1 MAPAVQIDGV
11 ASMDFRFTPEEEAF
25 RAKIHAWLEQ
35 TTSEVFG
42 RGQDGPG
49 AATASL
55 MDVGDDSRWQRLKQY
70 HQRLYEAGYGALHWP
85 KEYGGG
91 GATLIE
97 QAIYQDE
104 ALSFG
109 MPLYGC
115 NQLAIDR
122 IGPTLMFMGT
132 QAQKD
137 RYLPKMLTAEEIWCQ
152 GYSEPNAGSD
162 LAGLQTRAVV
172 DGDSF
177 VVNGQKVWTSLA
189 HRADWQVLLVR
200 TDPEA
205 PKHKGISYLLVDMKS
220 PGITVRPLVQITG
233 DAGFNEVFYDNV
245 RVPRENLVGEIN
257 QGWQVSIATLMYERV
272 SGGTRHPVERTINEL
287 LGLAKRV
294 QFDGM
299 PAHRHPYVR
308 QKLAQFAVEARC
320 MRLSRY
326 RSLTSQLKG
335 KIPGPESSFGKLF
348 ATELNLRVAMFAD
361 ELLGPY
367 GTLDK
372 GSLGAVEGGRWTQRT
387 LSARGL
393 TIAAGSSEI
402 QHNIIGERVLKLP
415 KG

>member
-1 MAPAVQIDGV
+1 
-11 ASMDFRFTPEEEAF
+11 MDFRYTPEEDAF
-25 RAKIHAWLEQ
+25 RSKLHSWIE
-35 TTSEVFG
+35 TTSTEVFG
-42 RGQDGPG
+42 RGKDGGLG
-49 AATASL
+49 ASAASL
-55 MDVGDDSRWQRLKQY
+55 LDAGDDTRWLKLREY
-70 HQRLYEAGYGALHWP
+70 HRRLYDSGYVALHWP

-91 GATLIE
+91 GGTLME

-104 ALSFG
+104 VLSFAL
-109 MPLYGC
+109 PLYGA

-132 QAQKD
+132 KEQKD
-137 RYLPKMLTAEEIWCQ
+137 RYLHKMLTGEEIWCQ

-162 LAGLQTRAVV
+162 LAGVQTRAVL

-189 HRADWQVLLVR
+189 HRADLQVLLVR
-200 TDPEA
+200 TDPDA

-220 PGITVRPLVQITG
+220 PGITIRPLMQITG
-233 DAGFNEVFYDNV
+233 EAGFNEVFYDNV
-245 RVPRENLVGEIN
+245 RVPKENLVGEIN

-272 SGGTRHPVERTINEL
+272 SGGTRHPVQRTITEL
-287 LGLAKRV
+287 LELSKTV
-294 QFDGM
+294 QFEGM
-299 PAHRHPYVR
+299 TANKHPYVR
-308 QKLAQFAVEARC
+308 QRLAQFAVEAEC
-320 MRLSRY
+320 LRLSRY
-326 RSLTSQLKG
+326 RSLTAQLKG

-361 ELLGPY
+361 ELLGAY
-367 GTLDK
+367 GTIDK
-372 GSLGAVEGGRWTQRT
+372 GSIGAIEGGRWMSRA
-387 LSARGL
+387 LAARGL

>member
-1 MAPAVQIDGV
+1 
-11 ASMDFRFTPEEEAF
+11 MDFRYTPEEQAF
-25 RAKIHAWLEQ
+25 RSKIHSWLEK
-35 TTSEVFG
+35 TSGDVFG
-42 RGQDGPG
+42 RGKDGAIG
-49 AATASL
+49 TSTASL
-55 MDVGDDSRWQRLKQY
+55 LDVGDDTRWQRLLEY
-70 HQRLYEAGYGALHWP
+70 HHRLSDSGYVALHWP
-85 KEYGGG
+85 KEHGGG
-91 GATLIE
+91 GATLME

-104 ALSFG
+104 VLSYG
-109 MPLYGC
+109 LPLYGA

-132 QAQKD
+132 NEQKN
-137 RYLPKMLTAEEIWCQ
+137 RYLHKMLTGEEIWCQ

-162 LAGLQTRAVV
+162 LAGLQTRAVL
-172 DGDSF
+172 DGDTF

-189 HRADWQVLLVR
+189 HRAHMQVLLVR

-220 PGITVRPLVQITG
+220 PGITIRPLVQITG
-233 DAGFNEVFYDNV
+233 EAGFNEVFYDNV
-245 RVPRENLVGEIN
+245 RVPKENLVGEVN

-272 SGGTRHPVERTINEL
+272 SGGTRHPVQRTITEL
-287 LGLAKRV
+287 LELSKHIEFEGV
-294 QFDGM
+294 
-299 PAHRHPYVR
+299 PANQHPYVR
-308 QKLAQFAVEARC
+308 QKLAQFGVEAEC
-320 MRLSRY
+320 LRLSRY

-348 ATELNLRVAMFAD
+348 ATELNLRVALFAD

-372 GSLGAVEGGRWTQRT
+372 GSIGAIEGGRWAART
-387 LSARGL
+387 LAARGL

>member
-1 MAPAVQIDGV
+1 
-11 ASMDFRFTPEEEAF
+11 MDFRFTPEEDSF
-25 RAKIHAWLEQ
+25 RAKIHSWLEK
-35 TTSEVFG
+35 TSGEVFG
-42 RGQDGPG
+42 RGQERLGG
-49 AATASL
+49 STASL
-55 MDVGDDSRWQRLKQY
+55 MDAGDDSRWQRLKQY
-70 HQRLYEAGYGALHWP
+70 HAQLYEAGYAALHWP
-85 KEYGGG
+85 REYGGG

-97 QAIYQDE
+97 QAVYQDE
-104 ALSFG
+104 VLSYG
-109 MPLYGC
+109 LPLYGC

-132 QAQKD
+132 PAQKE
-137 RYLPKMLTAEEIWCQ
+137 RYLHKMLTGEEIWCQ

-200 TDPEA
+200 TDPQA

-245 RVPRENLVGEIN
+245 RVPKENLVGEIN

-272 SGGTRHPVERTINEL
+272 SGGTRHPVERTISEL
-287 LGLAKRV
+287 LELSRQV
-294 QFDGM
+294 EFEGM
-299 PAHRHPYVR
+299 AAHKHPYVR

-320 MRLSRY
+320 LRLSRY

-367 GTLDK
+367 GMLDK
-372 GSLGAVEGGRWTQRT
+372 GSLGAVEGGRWSQRT

>member
-1 MAPAVQIDGV
+1 
-11 ASMDFRFTPEEEAF
+11 MDFRFTPEEDAF
-25 RAKIHAWLEQ
+25 RAKIHAWLDK
-35 TTSEVFG
+35 TSAEVFG
-42 RGQDGPG
+42 RGQEGLG
-49 AATASL
+49 GSTASL
-55 MDVGDDSRWQRLKQY
+55 MDVGDDSRWQRLREY
-70 HQRLYEAGYGALHWP
+70 HRRLYEAGFAALHWS

-104 ALSFG
+104 VLSYG
-109 MPLYGC
+109 LPLYGC

-132 QAQKD
+132 QSQKD
-137 RYLPKMLTAEEIWCQ
+137 RYLPPMLTGEEIWCQ

-172 DGDSF
+172 EGDSF

-200 TDPEA
+200 TDTEA

-245 RVPRENLVGEIN
+245 RVPKENLVGEIN
-257 QGWQVSIATLMYERV
+257 GGWQVSIATLMYERV

-287 LGLAKRV
+287 LELAKHIE
-294 QFDGM
+294 FEGM
-299 PAHRHPYVR
+299 PAQQNPYVR
-308 QKLAQFAVEARC
+308 QKLAQFAVESRC
-320 MRLSRY
+320 LRLSRY

-367 GTLDK
+367 GMLDK
-372 GSLGAVEGGRWTQRT
+372 GSIGAVEGGRWSQRT
-387 LSARGL
+387 LAARAL